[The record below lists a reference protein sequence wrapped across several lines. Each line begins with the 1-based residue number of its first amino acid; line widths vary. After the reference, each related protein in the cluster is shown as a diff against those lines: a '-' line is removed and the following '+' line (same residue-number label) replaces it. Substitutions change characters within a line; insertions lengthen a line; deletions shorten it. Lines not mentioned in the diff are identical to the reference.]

1 MVKNKLGFFITG
13 TDTDVGK
20 TYIASALVRHF
31 AQQGNSVVGMK
42 PVAAG
47 AELVDGRLL
56 NSDVAALMQASN
68 VDAPVAFINPYVFA
82 PAMAPHIAA
91 EQAGVTVSLEK
102 IQQAFDCLQAQADVV
117 VVEGAGGFRVP
128 INRQATMADLAVQL
142 NLPVIMVVG
151 IRLGCINH
159 ALMTA
164 GSIKAAGLNL
174 AGWVANSIDPN
185 MLAME
190 ENIATLKA
198 MIKSPCIAEVA
209 WGARPN
215 FADFCGLAYNDKSV
229 K

>member
-1 MVKNKLGFFITG
+1 MAKNKLGFFVTG

-31 AQQGNSVVGMK
+31 VEQGYKTIGMK

-47 AELVDGRLL
+47 CECVNGELRHGDVDAL
-56 NSDVAALMQASN
+56 VAASN
-68 VDAPVAFINPYVFA
+68 VQTALSDVNPYAFL
-82 PAMAPHIAA
+82 PAIAPHIAA
-91 EQAGVTVSLEK
+91 EQAGINISLEK
-102 IQQAFDCLQAQADVV
+102 IQLAFDGLKSQADVL

-128 INRQATMADLAVQL
+128 INHQETMADLAIKL
-142 NLPVIMVVG
+142 NLPVILVVG

-174 AGWVANSIDPN
+174 VGWVANRMDPN
-185 MLAME
+185 MTVLE

-198 MIKSPCIAEVA
+198 MIKAPCIADVA
-209 WGARPN
+209 WNEEPS
-215 FADFCGLAYNDKSV
+215 FSQI
-229 K
+229 

>member
-1 MVKNKLGFFITG
+1 MAKNKLGFFVTG

-31 AQQGNSVVGMK
+31 VEQGYKTIGMK

-47 AELVDGRLL
+47 CESVNGELRHGDVDAL
-56 NSDVAALMQASN
+56 VAASN
-68 VDAPVAFINPYVFA
+68 VQTALSDVNPYAFL
-82 PAMAPHIAA
+82 PAIAPHIAA
-91 EQAGVTVSLEK
+91 EQAGINISLEK
-102 IQQAFDCLQAQADVV
+102 IQLAFDGLKSQADVL

-128 INRQATMADLAVQL
+128 INHQETMADLAIKL
-142 NLPVIMVVG
+142 NLPVILVVG

-174 AGWVANSIDPN
+174 VGWVANRMDPN
-185 MLAME
+185 MTVLE

-198 MIKSPCIAEVA
+198 MIKAPCIADVA
-209 WGARPN
+209 WNEEPS
-215 FADFCGLAYNDKSV
+215 FSQI
-229 K
+229 